1 MNNIS
6 HQLTLD
12 NDVNYL
18 SDENFSE
25 KNNVF
30 VMEWFVNVTDI
41 RKVTE
46 IFSSVRS
53 RSLYQI
59 AYT

>member
-30 VMEWFVNVTDI
+30 VMEWFVNVTDT